1 MPPLSPSNLLTR
13 FIVSCWQKKKN
24 STYCIVLQK
33 TPLFSG
39 SWPCLGTFQ
48 YPSEGCALWSI
59 HREKLLL
66 QWEGEGGIEQGER
79 EARGCRDVIFR
90 NVIDIRLILYV
101 LSLWSRRY
109 FRPRSNKKERKKKK
123 KNHACSCVQDVSV
136 HCRFSPPPPSVLFM
150 LASHREPPETGPRSG
165 AAHLSF
171 YGIGS
176 VSLLLPHT
184 HTHTHGHA
192 HIGTHK
198 AFSKTCTSAVSLC
211 S

>member
-1 MPPLSPSNLLTR
+1 MWDSRLQFLAQPSCLTHTHADTHTHTHTHSPTRAATVSFEPVNPLHCLLLAKK
-13 FIVSCWQKKKN
+13 KKKN

-123 KNHACSCVQDVSV
+123 KSRVFMRPGCVCTLS
-136 HCRFSPPPPSVLFM
+136 L
-150 LASHREPPETGPRSG
+150 LASPSICSLH
-165 AAHLSF
+165 
-171 YGIGS
+171 
-176 VSLLLPHT
+176 VS
-184 HTHTHGHA
+184 
-192 HIGTHK
+192 
-198 AFSKTCTSAVSLC
+198 
-211 S
+211 